1 MEKIKGIALF
11 FYKNFG
17 PLIVFYVA
25 NHFWGLKTAIAVSLV
40 FTVAEIIHYKISKK
54 EITTFF
60 KFSVALTFV
69 FGVLDLTLENA
80 FFYKIE
86 ATVTNL
92 FTAFFFGITLFQ
104 PKPLIQQ
111 FAEQQGRTLKEQSI
125 DKTFFFRLLTM
136 VWTFYFILKAIL
148 YLWINLN
155 SDLEQGLIVRTII
168 GNVSFGIM
176 LFVSIGLARPI
187 WNLLVKLKV
196 MPSARS
202 QNKNIGLGEIKVAD
216 WKSEL

>member
-1 MEKIKGIALF
+1 MEKIKGIAL
-11 FYKNFG
+11 
-17 PLIVFYVA
+17 
-25 NHFWGLKTAIAVSLV
+25 
-40 FTVAEIIHYKISKK
+40 
-54 EITTFF
+54 
-60 KFSVALTFV
+60 
-69 FGVLDLTLENA
+69 
-80 FFYKIE
+80 
-86 ATVTNL
+86 
-92 FTAFFFGITLFQ
+92 FFGITLFQ

-168 GNVSFGIM
+168 GNVSFGTM

-202 QNKNIGLGEIKVAD
+202 QNKNIGLGEIKGAD

>member
-11 FYKNFG
+11 LYKNFG

-40 FTVAEIIHYKISKK
+40 FTVAEIIHYKIAKK

-60 KFSVALTFV
+60 KFSVVMTFV
-69 FGVLDLTLENA
+69 FGALDLTLENA

-92 FTAFFFGITLFQ
+92 FTAFFFGITLIQ

-111 FAEQQGRTLKEQSI
+111 FAEQQGRTSKDQSV

-136 VWTFYFILKAIL
+136 VWTFYFVLKAAL

-155 SDLEQGLIVRTII
+155 SDIEQGLIVRTII
-168 GNVSFGIM
+168 GNVSFAIM

-187 WNLLVKLKV
+187 WNLLVKLKW
-196 MPSARS
+196 MPSSRVTA
-202 QNKNIGLGEIKVAD
+202 EIQK
-216 WKSEL
+216 